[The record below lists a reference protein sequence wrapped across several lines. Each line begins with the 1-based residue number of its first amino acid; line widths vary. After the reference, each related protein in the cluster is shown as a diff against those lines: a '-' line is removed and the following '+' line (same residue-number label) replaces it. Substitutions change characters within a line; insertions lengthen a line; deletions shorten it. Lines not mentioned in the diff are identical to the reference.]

1 MSNTPEKQVHDKIV
15 SNVTDR
21 GKEGTIKVF
30 DEVFDRLEK
39 LEKLF
44 ARIEKLEK
52 LTVKVFD
59 EVFDR
64 LEKLEKAQQKVIK
77 KK

>member
-1 MSNTPEKQVHDKIV
+1 VSNTPEKQVHDKIV

-21 GKEGTIKVF
+21 GKEGTVEVF

-52 LTVKVFD
+52 LTK
-59 EVFDR
+59 
-64 LEKLEKAQQKVIK
+64 
-77 KK
+77 

>member
-1 MSNTPEKQVHDKIV
+1 VSNTPEKQVHDKIV

-21 GKEGTIKVF
+21 GKEGTV
-30 DEVFDRLEK
+30 E
-39 LEKLF
+39 
-44 ARIEKLEK
+44 
-52 LTVKVFD
+52 VFD